1 MVIKINK
8 IFSSLEE
15 VYECYGKDNI
25 IPITQLSQII
35 YYTSKWHVQPKW
47 TQESEHNPGHICCFF
62 HKGET
67 KKCYE
72 EWMKNRL
79 MKED

>member
-1 MVIKINK
+1 MSAMEKI
-8 IFSSLEE
+8 ISFL
-15 VYECYGKDNI
+15 
-25 IPITQLSQII
+25 LL
-35 YYTSKWHVQPKW
+35 KW

-72 EWMKNRL
+72 EWMKNRP